1 MMNLLVQL
9 GYLRDNLRQLLFYQI
24 VLWHELLEALYLNLS
39 GLGSTPLQRLD
50 ERQKLSLYLTVL
62 LRDECLLV
70 L

>member
-9 GYLRDNLRQLLFYQI
+9 SYLRDNLRQLFFYQI
-24 VLWHELLEALYLNLS
+24 VLWYELLEALYLNLS